1 MGSGGFN
8 SVYQTIWL
16 DGPREKWNTR
26 ARQYVRY
33 GEWRITLRSIDNS
46 ENDAEGFFDEVM
58 HIPVKIFRVCLFE
71 TFNFLSSRKYSGN
84 YE

>member
-1 MGSGGFN
+1 MGYKSQAICTLWWVKDCF
-8 SVYQTIWL
+8 Q
-16 DGPREKWNTR
+16 
-26 ARQYVRY
+26 
-33 GEWRITLRSIDNS
+33 LRSIDNS